1 MTIQQKTQQTVN
13 EQQMNQ
19 DWEGGIMEEKL
30 EEE

>member
-19 DWEGGIMEEKL
+19 DWEGGIMEEKW